1 MRTAATVTGDR
12 LRGIHLCRGFLPLVL
27 GGGSRSFVQPVALVL
42 NVGPVRT
49 EGLCVLAPV
58 VGAEQKVAAAYK
70 DSTDVGLGTA
80 AVATVSDG
88 QRLGWG
94 KGSSHGTFLMLGVGT

>member
-1 MRTAATVTGDR
+1 MTAVP
-12 LRGIHLCRGFLPLVL
+12 GFFYFEGLPLFNR
-27 GGGSRSFVQPVALVL
+27 GGGRSFVQPVGLVL
-42 NVGPVRT
+42 NVGPVGT
-49 EGLCVLAPV
+49 ERLCVLAAV

-70 DSTDVGLGTA
+70 DRTDVGLGA
-80 AVATVSDG
+80 APVATICGG

>member
-1 MRTAATVTGDR
+1 MPTAATHVGDR
-12 LRGIHLCRGFLPLVL
+12 RRGILLCRGLPLF
-27 GGGSRSFVQPVALVL
+27 GRGRSRGFDQPVALVL
-42 NVGPVRT
+42 NVGPVRA
-49 EGLCVLAPV
+49 ESLCVLTPV

-70 DSTDVGLGTA
+70 DCTDVGLGAT
-80 AVATVSDG
+80 AVATVCDG

>member
-1 MRTAATVTGDR
+1 MRTAATVSGDR
-12 LRGIHLCRGFLPLVL
+12 RSWGFYVDLPLLGGRGCRGLVE
-27 GGGSRSFVQPVALVL
+27 PVGLVL
-42 NVGPVRT
+42 NVGPVGSQR
-49 EGLCVLAPV
+49 LRVLASV

-70 DSTDVGLGTA
+70 DCTDVGLGAA
-80 AVATVSDG
+80 AVASVGDG

>member
-1 MRTAATVTGDR
+1 MTAVPGI
-12 LRGIHLCRGFLPLVL
+12 LLFRGLPLLGGRGGRGFVE
-27 GGGSRSFVQPVALVL
+27 PVGLVL
-42 NVGPVRT
+42 NVGPSGA
-49 EGLCVLAPV
+49 EGFCVLASV

-70 DSTDVGLGTA
+70 DCTHVGLGTA

-88 QRLGWG
+88 QRLGRG